1 MGRRQIIVLGVDESE
16 LGIDIEEVD
25 VIEKP
30 KNITRVPGTPEFVEG
45 IADIRGNVHTV
56 IDLRK
61 RLGRPGRNAD
71 EETRMIVLDTAS
83 GRAGFLADSVKQIL
97 TVDHT
102 DIKSI
107 QRAPRG
113 MKKKFLKG
121 AAIIGKRKIVLID
134 PEALLLPE

>member
-1 MGRRQIIVLGVDESE
+1 MGKRQIIVLGVDNSE

-25 VIEKP
+25 VIERP
-30 KNITRVPGTPEFVEG
+30 QNITRVPGTPEFVKG

-61 RLGRPGRNAD
+61 RLGHPGRNAD

-83 GRAGFLADSVKQIL
+83 GRAGFLVDSVKQIM

-107 QRAPRG
+107 QRAPKG
-113 MKKKFLKG
+113 MNKKFLKG

-134 PEALLLPE
+134 PDALLLPD